1 MSHEKLPVVMSVYA
15 SFAEPAGVRQVFD
28 MLYPDYSYSHP
39 DVVGMGMAV
48 DELVLGYVRGF
59 YREVRDASSPHY
71 MFKSLD
77 NHVNAYLKRFDVK
90 PEGADVL
97 KYICALGYELEQ
109 SIRAKGERELVCTMI
124 RLNTVR
130 LLRAAAGLKTGCK
143 PPERMVQKI
152 FKIWRANDA
161 LELLGKYGTYMMFK
175 TWTKLPAQVRL
186 EAQLPAVGDLQP
198 AAEAE
203 LIEEAQPGRSASTTS
218 LGLTAENG
226 SNVTH

>member
-1 MSHEKLPVVMSVYA
+1 MSHDKLPVIKSIYVG
-15 SFAEPAGVRQVFD
+15 FADDVGVHQVFE
-28 MLYPDYSYSHP
+28 MLYPNYSYKHP
-39 DVVGMGMAV
+39 DVVGMGMPV
-48 DELVLGYVRGF
+48 DELVFGYVHGF
-59 YREVRDASSPHY
+59 YKEVQDVSSPHY

-97 KYICALGYELEQ
+97 KYICAFGYELEQ

-124 RLNTVR
+124 RLNTIR

-152 FKIWRANDA
+152 FKIWRDNDA
-161 LELLGKYGTYMMFK
+161 MELLGKYGTYMMFK

-186 EAQLPAVGDLQP
+186 EAKLPAIADLQP
-198 AAEAE
+198 ALDAEMV
-203 LIEEAQPGRSASTTS
+203 EESQSARVASATS
-218 LGLTAENG
+218 LGLADSG
-226 SNVTH
+226 GNVTH